1 MWSLAVVKRRVPNLT
16 IEDVP
21 VVDTVELTVQDVP
34 DPLTSIPLP
43 PLNQL
48 GVAEVDSVMTWDS
61 VLGRDPTKL
70 TELGLAVTPGGGQ
83 T

>member
-1 MWSLAVVKRRVPNLT
+1 MWSLAVVKRRVPKRT
-16 IEDVP
+16 TEVVP
-21 VVDTVELTVQDVP
+21 EVETVELTVQDVP

-43 PLNQL
+43 PLIQL
-48 GVAEVDSVMTWDS
+48 GVAAVESVITWDS
-61 VLGRDPTKL
+61 VLGREPTKL